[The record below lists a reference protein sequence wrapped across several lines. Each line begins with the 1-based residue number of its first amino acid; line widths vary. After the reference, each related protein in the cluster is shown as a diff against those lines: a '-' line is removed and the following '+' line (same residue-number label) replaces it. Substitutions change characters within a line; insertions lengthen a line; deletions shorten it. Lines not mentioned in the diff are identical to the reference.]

1 MNEKNIQVI
10 NLESDSYESCEEQ
23 SRIYPMERATPPSDQ
38 SENKFSE
45 CSFSSS
51 EEEGPIFSNLMPI
64 AQNKR
69 SKLNLELKN
78 LFSQERTDGSTRQK
92 VNE

>member
-38 SENKFSE
+38 SENKFS
-45 CSFSSS
+45 
-51 EEEGPIFSNLMPI
+51 
-64 AQNKR
+64 
-69 SKLNLELKN
+69 
-78 LFSQERTDGSTRQK
+78 
-92 VNE
+92 